1 MQRQTKIEQY
11 GLILAL
17 IALFGFVVGSLLEPV
32 ILGLLIAMTL
42 EPAMGWMTKHFRLP
56 KVVSSALLTTAFIAI
71 VIAPLVYVG
80 WSISGDLRALAQ
92 KLASSETV
100 QGLQHGNSQDLFSS
114 VDKLL
119 GKISVYVPVPLSE
132 IQAAL
137 KSGVATIATFMVEQL
152 THLAGRVPVFLLDFI
167 LFSLTLFFAL
177 IDGPQWASTLFR
189 VLPFRNEDTHVFF
202 GVVRSIT
209 KGTILGSLAV
219 GVLQG
224 TIIGVA
230 YFALDVPRPMF
241 FALVTLLCSFVPFL
255 GAGPTGLGGAIYLFA
270 NDSTAAGVGMLV
282 VLLVASTSDNIVR
295 PLLLK
300 GEASLHPLLGLLS
313 VIGGIALFGA
323 MGLFLGPIVAAL
335 MMATIA
341 MLDNSGIDA
350 S

>member
-42 EPAMGWMTKHFRLP
+42 EPAMTWLTKHSKLP
-56 KVVSSALLTTAFIAI
+56 KALSSLLLTVGFIAL

-92 KLASSETV
+92 RLASSETV
-100 QGLQHGNSQDLFSS
+100 QDFQHGNSQDLYSA
-114 VDKLL
+114 VNRVLE
-119 GKISVYVPVPLSE
+119 KISAYVPVPVSE

-137 KSGVATIATFMVEQL
+137 KTAVASIATFIVEQL
-152 THLAGRVPVFLLDFI
+152 THFAGKVPVFLLDFL
-167 LFSLTLFFAL
+167 LFSLTVFFAL
-177 IDGPQWASTLFR
+177 MDGPRWASTLFR

-219 GVLQG
+219 GLVQG
-224 TIIGVA
+224 AIIGAA
-230 YFALDVPRPMF
+230 YFALDVPRPLF

-270 NDSTAAGVGMLV
+270 NDSPGAGIAMLV
-282 VLLVASTSDNIVR
+282 TLAIAATSDNIVR

-300 GEASLHPLLGLLS
+300 GEASMHPLLGLLS
-313 VIGGIALFGA
+313 VIGGIAFFGA

-350 S
+350 A